1 MSNEMIYG
9 TFNEDQAGEVIEQ
22 LRRDGVPD
30 TAIAVIGADRNQM
43 LPVTSH
49 LVDRERMHPFV
60 AKAIAG
66 GVILGF
72 LSGLA
77 TFFIPTVAAM
87 HIVGPIMAAIAGAC
101 AGAYIGMLFG
111 TAVVFDNPVWTAA
124 VYEGPVAA
132 HEVKIGV
139 RTDEQ
144 HRHEIEHLFEESGAL
159 EVDIGRA
166 A

>member
-1 MSNEMIYG
+1 MSTEMIYG
-9 TFNEDQAGEVIEQ
+9 TFNEDRAGDVIDQ
-22 LRRDGVPD
+22 LRKDGVPD
-30 TAIAVIGADRNQM
+30 SAIAVIGADRNQM

-49 LVDRERMHPFV
+49 LIDRKRMHPFV
-60 AKAIAG
+60 AKTIAG

-77 TFFIPTVAAM
+77 TLLIPNVAAM
-87 HIVGPIMAAIAGAC
+87 HVAGPIMAAIAGAC

-124 VYEGPVAA
+124 VYEGPVPA

-139 RTDEQ
+139 RTDAE

-159 EVDIGRA
+159 EVDIGHA